1 MIDSFL
7 FGQLLEV
14 YLGLE
19 CRNGTDLHVPDSEA
33 TVDDFSLCD
42 GHVVVVHLLVGH
54 LTVHVQRVR
63 RLPKHLRPKY
73 M

>member
-19 CRNGTDLHVPDSEA
+19 CRNGTDLDVPDAEA
-33 TVDDFSLCD
+33 AVDDLSLGD

-54 LTVHVQRVR
+54 LTVHVQRV
-63 RLPKHLRPKY
+63 
-73 M
+73 